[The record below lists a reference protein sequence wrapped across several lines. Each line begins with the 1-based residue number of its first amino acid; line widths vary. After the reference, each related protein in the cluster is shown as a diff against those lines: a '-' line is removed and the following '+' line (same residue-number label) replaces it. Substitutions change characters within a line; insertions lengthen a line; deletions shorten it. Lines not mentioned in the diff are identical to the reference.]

1 MSFAAGYLASITING
16 VPYQDFTSSATL
28 STTRNAIDKTKL
40 GQSRNTYLS
49 GLGDATVDV
58 QMHLD
63 TTVAAAIEAA
73 YESTTPVGWVFR
85 AGALGVADMGQHA
98 GNGIITDR
106 SIAGDADGEW
116 DVSLSIQS
124 TGDVDYTAPI

>member
-16 VPYQDFTSSATL
+16 VSYEDFTSSATL
-28 STTRNAIDKTKL
+28 STTRSAIDKTKL
-40 GQSRNTYLS
+40 GQDRNTYLS
-49 GLGDATVDV
+49 GLGDGTLDV

-73 YESTTPVGWVFR
+73 YQSTVPVAWVFR

-98 GNGIITDR
+98 GNGIITTRD
-106 SIAGDADGEW
+106 IAGDADGEW
-116 DVSLSIQS
+116 DASLSIQS
-124 TGDVDYTAPI
+124 TGEIAYTAPV